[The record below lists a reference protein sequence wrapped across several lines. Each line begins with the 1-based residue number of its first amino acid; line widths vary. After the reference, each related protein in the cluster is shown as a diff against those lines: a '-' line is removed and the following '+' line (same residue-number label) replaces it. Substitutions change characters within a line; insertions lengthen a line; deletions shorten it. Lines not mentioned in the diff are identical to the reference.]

1 MKKQNFLIIGLILL
15 AVISFIIFIMVSGS
29 GDKGSFNT
37 TKDIKT
43 LINTINKD
51 NKNLLPELETMK
63 VNVKNIDE
71 VTSYTGLKTND
82 GIESITVSV
91 PVMTAQAYQVA
102 IVKVKDGID
111 VEKIKQEM
119 LDNIDMRRWICVSAE
134 QLYITNS
141 GNLIFSVMA
150 DKDIAKTVYNKPL
163 LNRFVVNKKF
173 YDRNEV
179 SIAFTAKVNYE
190 DKSKEILSVIKVE
203 ENDNLLSIKDKTVKA
218 VDNVRK
224 SKESGTNN
232 SVNVISKLPSFIL
245 SPVICIIKWL
255 DRHDLLPKSLID
267 DNLYYSTCIVSNLG
281 SIHSGA
287 IYHNLTD
294 FGTSSILA
302 TIGEIKLEKV
312 LIDGKMESKYLCEFG
327 INIDERIADGV
338 YFVKAVRLMQDILNE
353 PKLLEESV
361 NEKIKETTKFKY

>member
-1 MKKQNFLIIGLILL
+1 MNRRDGVRVKDLDSMHVLMPYIKPNRCDSDVFINQKMDVTELVKYYERMKKKYSDLTYFHLFL
-15 AVISFIIFIMVSGS
+15 
-29 GDKGSFNT
+29 
-37 TKDIKT
+37 T
-43 LINTINKD
+43 L
-51 NKNLLPELETMK
+51 
-63 VNVKNIDE
+63 
-71 VTSYTGLKTND
+71 
-82 GIESITVSV
+82 
-91 PVMTAQAYQVA
+91 
-102 IVKVKDGID
+102 
-111 VEKIKQEM
+111 
-119 LDNIDMRRWICVSAE
+119 
-134 QLYITNS
+134 
-141 GNLIFSVMA
+141 
-150 DKDIAKTVYNKPL
+150 IAKTVYNKPL

-287 IYHNLTD
+287 IYHNLTN

-361 NEKIKETTKFKY
+361 NEKINETTKFKY